1 VNDENASR
9 DTKSGRPSPFL
20 AVNHVSKSFTKGADT
35 VVALDD
41 VSLEIADGE
50 FVAVL
55 GPSGCGKS
63 TLMTIVAGLIEAS
76 AGTVTIG
83 ETVVD
88 RPYTNVG
95 IVFQNHVLLEWR
107 NAMQNVLFQA
117 DMRHLPRAKYGRI
130 AAELFRMVSL
140 EGFEN
145 KLPSELSG
153 GMRQRVSICRA
164 LVHDPPLLLMD
175 EPFGALD
182 ALTRDQLCIDLE
194 KLWLEKRTTVLFI
207 THSIQEAVQLSD
219 RVIVMTPRPGRIYK
233 VFPVPLERPRY
244 ERAENS
250 AEYLDLVDRIK
261 AAFVEQGVLKK

>member
-1 VNDENASR
+1 MNNKIAGGDGQPSR
-9 DTKSGRPSPFL
+9 STPVLVVS
-20 AVNHVSKSFTKGADT
+20 HVSKTFVTGTDT

-41 VSLEIADGE
+41 FSLEIMEGE

-63 TLMTIVAGLIEAS
+63 TLMMIVAGLVDPS
-76 AGTVTIG
+76 AGKVAIG
-83 ETVVD
+83 ETTVD
-88 RPYTNVG
+88 SPYTNVG

-107 NAMQNVLFQA
+107 NALQNVLFQA
-117 DMRHLPRAKYGRI
+117 EMRHLPKAKYERI
-130 AAELFRMVSL
+130 ARELFRMVSL
-140 EGFEN
+140 EGFETKFPN
-145 KLPSELSG
+145 ELSG

-194 KLWLEKRTTVLFI
+194 KLWLERRKTVLFI

-219 RVIVMTPRPGRIYK
+219 RIIVMTPRPGRIYK
-233 VFPVPLERPRY
+233 VFAVPLERPRF
-244 ERAENS
+244 ERAGNTPKYFE
-250 AEYLDLVDRIK
+250 LVDQIK
-261 AAFVEQGVLKK
+261 ATFVEQGVLKK